1 MSPDPDIQK
10 ALQETAEEIIRTGKD
25 RGLQFAAYHDGRLVA
40 NINAGIAD
48 PATAKVVDEDT
59 LFLTFSVT
67 KGIVATVAH
76 KLIEEGGI
84 SYDTRIASIWPEF
97 GCHGK
102 ESITFQQ
109 ALEHATGLPH
119 MPRVT
124 LETLGDWEAMCSAV
138 AGMSPLWEPGSGV
151 QYHAISWGWIVG
163 EPLRRITGRMMN
175 DLVRELISEPLRCDD
190 IYVGRPAA
198 LQSRV
203 ALLQGEEDP
212 AEALPNDRPD
222 GIPYWMRPLPA
233 TMNRADIQEACLPA
247 VNGQM
252 TALALARHYAAL
264 LPGGVDGVRLLKT
277 ETIQRATQ
285 PPLRDPD
292 RKRMTGY
299 SRIEPHPAGE
309 KAVRKFG
316 HGGHGGSGG
325 FVDLDRNTAIGFTRN
340 RLSAEPTLETL
351 TARLYSLLGIA

>member
-1 MSPDPDIQK
+1 MPPDPTIQK
-10 ALQETAEEIIRTGKD
+10 ALQKTANEIITAGKD
-25 RGLQFAAYHDGRLVA
+25 RGFQFAAYHEGRLVA
-40 NINAGIAD
+40 NISAGVAD
-48 PATAKVVDEDT
+48 PATSRMVDGET

-67 KGIVATVAH
+67 KGIAATVAH
-76 KLIEEGGI
+76 RLIEQGAI

-97 GCHGK
+97 GSHGK
-102 ESITFQQ
+102 DDITFQQ
-109 ALEHATGLPH
+109 ALEHGTGLPH

-124 LETLGDWEAMCSAV
+124 VETLCDWEAMCSAI
-138 AGMSPLWEPGSGV
+138 ADMPPLWEPGSRV

-163 EPLRRITGRMMN
+163 EPLRRITGRMMY
-175 DLVRELISEPLRCDD
+175 DLIRELISEPLRCDD

-198 LQSRV
+198 LQARV
-203 ALLQGEEDP
+203 ALLEGEEDP
-212 AEALPNDRPD
+212 TEALPNDRPE
-222 GIPYWMRPLPA
+222 GIPYWMRPLA
-233 TMNRADIQEACLPA
+233 DTMNRPDIQEACLPA

-264 LPGGVDGVRLLKT
+264 QPEGVDGVRLLMP
-277 ETIQRATQ
+277 ETIQRAIQ

-299 SRIEPHPAGE
+299 SRIEPHPEGE

-325 FVDLDRNTAIGFTRN
+325 FVDLDRNTAVGFTRN

-351 TARLYSLLGIA
+351 TARLYSMLGIA

>member
-1 MSPDPDIQK
+1 MSPDTEIQK
-10 ALQETAEEIIRTGKD
+10 ILQETAEEIINAGKD
-25 RGLQFAAYHDGRLVA
+25 RGFQFAAYHDARLVA
-40 NINAGIAD
+40 NISAGIAN
-48 PATAKVVDEDT
+48 PLTGKAVDKET
-59 LFLTFSVT
+59 LFLAFSVT
-67 KGIVATVAH
+67 KGIAATVAH
-76 KLIEEGGI
+76 RLIEQGEI

-102 ESITFQQ
+102 DRITFRQ
-109 ALEHATGLPH
+109 ALEHDTGLPH
-119 MPRVT
+119 MPHVGV
-124 LETLGDWEAMCSAV
+124 ETLCDWEAMCSAI
-138 AGMSPLWEPGSGV
+138 AGMSPLWEPGSRV

-163 EPLRRITGRMMN
+163 EPLRRITGKMMN
-175 DLVRELISEPLRCDD
+175 DLVRELISEPLQCDD
-190 IYVGRPAA
+190 LYVGRPTA

-203 ALLQGEEDP
+203 ALLEGEEDP
-212 AEALPNDRPD
+212 AEALPNDRPE

-233 TMNRADIQEACLPA
+233 TMNRTDIQEACLPA

-264 LPGGVDGVRLLKT
+264 RPEGIDGVRLLEP
-277 ETIQRATQ
+277 ETIQQATQ

-292 RKRMTGY
+292 HKRMTGY
-299 SRIEPHPAGE
+299 SRIEPHPEGE